1 MYNAAKVA
9 DIILN
14 GNLLNNS
21 IDTENDFHDSDGDIS
36 DFLID
41 NLPVEDES
49 VSENK
54 ESSSEGENE
63 RCSSSDDLLPEVY
76 DDDNILVTRIHYDV
90 RQRRMWCEI
99 DKDDVD
105 NAVNMPQ

>member
-41 NLPVEDES
+41 NLPVEDA
-49 VSENK
+49 
-54 ESSSEGENE
+54 
-63 RCSSSDDLLPEVY
+63 
-76 DDDNILVTRIHYDV
+76 
-90 RQRRMWCEI
+90 
-99 DKDDVD
+99 
-105 NAVNMPQ
+105 AVL